1 MTTGPDSSTWQDPN
15 PDAGKRDTSRT
26 ILGATAAALS
36 MVVVSALAVTVLVTG
51 GSSASTND
59 IALQS
64 AESIGPGPFTPSVA
78 LASRPLS
85 DLSSD
90 EMLAQLAGSLTT
102 NSNGGSTVVGT
113 TPGLYG
119 GTNDDASCDAA
130 ALANYLSEDRAKSE
144 AWASAFGIPTE
155 AIPFYLDT
163 LTPVSLTTDLRVT
176 NYSFSDGRAT
186 PFQSVLQAGTAVMVD
201 AAGVPRIRCNC
212 GNPLGPPASEPLS
225 GYQPTGDRWPSYR
238 EQNVVSVD
246 YATQPAAGEPIP
258 VTPNNSTVD
267 QFTLV
272 DLDTLKPLLRSV
284 GRTIDTSTLQRP
296 ATPLPDP
303 RSMNLPLVP
312 ASSSTSDGP
321 TESTTVS
328 TSPAPGFEKPTPS
341 ATITSRPS
349 APPRPAPSLREPSA
363 TTPAP
368 LENAAAIE
376 PSQVPAVVSAP
387 PSPSSPAVPSSTAAP
402 TTPPTTTA
410 ATPVPKTTFTG
421 EASTTIS
428 EFVLAGAV
436 RCSVVGTEGEAAEQ
450 KSIVEC
456 SNKTKHLITTSD
468 LTAQKVL
475 EATKDGLWTI
485 RLDTNTESMPVVSA
499 TYREEDQN

>member
-1 MTTGPDSSTWQDPN
+1 MTSPNWQDPN

-36 MVVVSALAVTVLVTG
+36 MVVVSALAVTLLVTG

-85 DLSSD
+85 DLSS
-90 EMLAQLAGSLTT
+90 EELLAQLAGSLTT
-102 NSNGGSTVVGT
+102 NLNGGSTVVGT

-119 GTNDDASCDAA
+119 GTNNDATCDAA

-144 AWASAFGIPTE
+144 AWASAFGIAID

-186 PFQSVLQAGTAVMVD
+186 PFQSVLQAGTSVMID

-238 EQNVVSVD
+238 EQNVVAVD
-246 YATQPAAGEPIP
+246 YATQPAAGEPVP
-258 VTPNNSTVD
+258 ATPNNSTVD

-284 GRTIDTSTLQRP
+284 GKTIDTSTLQRP

-312 ASSSTSDGP
+312 ASSSIVDRP
-321 TESTTVS
+321 TQSTTEGTPV
-328 TSPAPGFEKPTPS
+328 APSSEKLTPS
-341 ATITSRPS
+341 ATVTSRPPAV
-349 APPRPAPSLREPSA
+349 APPVPGSPTPSV

-368 LENAAAIE
+368 LESATAVE
-376 PSQVPAVVSAP
+376 PSQVPEVAPAP
-387 PSPSSPAVPSSTAAP
+387 PALASPPVSNSNTAA
-402 TTPPTTTA
+402 TTASTTTA
-410 ATPVPKTTFTG
+410 ATPVPKTTFIG

-428 EFVLAGAV
+428 EFVLADEV
-436 RCSVVGTEGEAAEQ
+436 RCTVTGTEGEAAEQ

-485 RLDTNTESMPVVSA
+485 RLDTTTTESLPVVSA